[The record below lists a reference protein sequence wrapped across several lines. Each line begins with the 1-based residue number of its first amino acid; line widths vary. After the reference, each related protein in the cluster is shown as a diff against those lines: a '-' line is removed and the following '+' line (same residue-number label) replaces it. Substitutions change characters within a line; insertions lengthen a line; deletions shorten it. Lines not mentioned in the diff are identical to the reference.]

1 MYSWVTLDHLIR
13 WTGGKASSSFP
24 SKKQVLHI
32 STDSRSIK
40 TGEVFAALRGDSFD
54 GHDFLRDVAARG
66 ALALI
71 VDKASEV
78 GCPQIVVPDTL
89 KALVAIAEGI
99 RSEFKGQVCAVT
111 GSAGKSSTKDMIATL
126 LGDDTVSSPAS
137 FNNLLGVSKTL
148 FLVGDTTKR
157 LVLEM
162 GMNAPGELAE
172 MCRHFKPQ
180 AACITNIGDAH
191 IGKLGGQRAIQLA
204 KKELF
209 DHVSRMGT
217 ESIGVVVNI
226 DDRLVREAF
235 DEAFPAKP
243 RFLTYSDQGLP
254 ADVRIVS
261 KAIDPDTGFL
271 SLKLEVQG
279 KIFQEKIPIFGSHQS
294 QNIAAAAAMATLLG
308 ASLDDIRSR
317 LPGVRPASHRG
328 EVHKLAQEVLLIDE
342 SYNSNPTALLSAL
355 TTLFGLAVDCRR
367 VLVLGEMLELGD
379 FSEKLHREVGE
390 AVVRLQGRSAAPV
403 VVIGVGSAVA
413 SLLGPIKKV
422 VSEADCVQVA
432 TWEEAVVAVKK
443 RLRPRDTLFVKGSRG
458 NKLDRLV
465 AQFLVPN

>member
-1 MYSWVTLDHLIR
+1 MYSWVTLDHLVR
-13 WTGGKASSSFP
+13 WTGGKASATFP
-24 SKKQVLHI
+24 SKKTVSVI

-40 TGEVFAALRGDSFD
+40 PGEVFVALRGEAFD
-54 GHDFLRDVAARG
+54 GHDFLKEVAAKG

-71 VDKASEV
+71 VDKAAKV
-78 GCPQIVVPDTL
+78 DCAQIVVPDTL
-89 KALVAIAEGI
+89 KAMVAIAEAI
-99 RSEFKGQVCAVT
+99 RAEFKGQVCCVT

-126 LGDDTVSSPAS
+126 LGADTVSSPAS
-137 FNNLLGVSKTL
+137 FNNLLGVSKTMY
-148 FLVGDTTKR
+148 LVGDSTKR

-191 IGKLGGQRAIQLA
+191 IGKLGGQRNIQLA
-204 KKELF
+204 KKEVF
-209 DHVSRMGT
+209 DHISHLGA

-261 KAIDPDTGFL
+261 KSIDPDTGFL

-279 KIFQEKIPIFGSHQS
+279 KILQEKIPIFGSHQS
-294 QNIAAAAAMATLLG
+294 QNIASAAAMVTLLG

-317 LPGVRPASHRG
+317 LPLVRPASHRG
-328 EVHKLAQEVLLIDE
+328 EVHRLAQEVFLIDE

-355 TTLFGLAVDCRR
+355 TTLFGLAVDRRR

-379 FSEKLHREVGE
+379 FGDRLHREVGE
-390 AVVRLQGRSAAPV
+390 AVVRLQGRSSAPL
-403 VVIGVGSAVA
+403 VVIGVGAAVG

-422 VSEADCVQVA
+422 LSEADCVQVA
-432 TWEEAVVAVKK
+432 NWEEAVSAVKK
-443 RLRPRDTLFVKGSRG
+443 RLRARDTLFVKGSRG
-458 NKLDRLV
+458 NKLDKLV
-465 AQFLVPN
+465 AHFLSPN